1 MFNFTG
7 AVLVLRFSI
16 KRTAAGAGV
25 KVYVECFFN
34 GEAIRVKGCFAAGC
48 VFWALKRRCLSIAL
62 IFE

>member
-7 AVLVLRFSI
+7 VVLVLRFSI

-48 VFWALKRRCLSIAL
+48 VF
-62 IFE
+62 